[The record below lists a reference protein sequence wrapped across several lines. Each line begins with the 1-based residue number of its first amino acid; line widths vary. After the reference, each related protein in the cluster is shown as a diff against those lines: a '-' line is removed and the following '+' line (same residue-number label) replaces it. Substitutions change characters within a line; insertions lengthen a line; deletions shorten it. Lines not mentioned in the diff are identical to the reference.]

1 MKIKWAIFPVL
12 AAFVVTA
19 MNLSSAAVSTVAVE
33 AVRNKAV
40 LDDQDKRIIDDFL
53 AEAVR
58 ELVRTRDFTSI
69 ARLRTVIL
77 SMQSTQG
84 QYAQQ
89 FSESVLTHIQAGF
102 EQAEELNPEERK
114 TNVIINLLIL
124 IDGLADPRLA
134 DLAIARL
141 NDQNTVV
148 RYWAVHYLTNPAM
161 IQRLQSRTMSS
172 STSVAT
178 IARQLEGLI
187 DASGPEIL
195 AMIARFAASLNISQ
209 GDDLLGRIA
218 DLRIK
223 RYADWTVKREL
234 YDITILKLLE
244 SKTLLP
250 SADPGGAAPATPAGR
265 RDMARRFA
273 QLYSH
278 AIQRYIKGRAIL
290 NGTQRQHLA
299 SVLVEVEEKCIGR
312 LLGQPQVTI
321 RRALERD
328 MLTALWDE
336 HNRLLGTDATP
347 GQLPAKLG
355 FDYSTS
361 STGPARTAPLPLPDP
376 PPQKPVT
383 E

>member
-19 MNLSSAAVSTVAVE
+19 MNLSSAAVSTVAVD

-40 LDDQDKRIIDDFL
+40 LDDQDKKIIDDFL

-89 FSESVLTHIQAGF
+89 FSESVLKHIQAGF
-102 EQAEELNPEERK
+102 LQAEELKPEERK

-134 DLAIARL
+134 DLAIGRL
-141 NDQNTVV
+141 NDENMVV

-161 IQRLQSRTMSS
+161 IQRLQSGTMSN
-172 STSVAT
+172 STSVPA

-187 DASGPEIL
+187 DAGGPEIL
-195 AMIARFAASLNISQ
+195 AMIARFAASVNISQ

-244 SKTLLP
+244 SKIPLP
-250 SADPGGAAPATPAGR
+250 SADAGAEAPATPAGR

-278 AIQRYIKGRAIL
+278 VTQRYIKGRAIL
-290 NGTQRQHLA
+290 NGTQRQDLA

-312 LLGQPQVTI
+312 LLGRPQVTI

-347 GQLPAKLG
+347 GQLPARLG

-361 STGPARTAPLPLPDP
+361 GTGPARTAPLPLPDP
-376 PPQKPVT
+376 PPKPAT